1 MTYNK
6 KSIGPVIMFIFW
18 SIIMAVV
25 CIVGIS
31 NVFAA
36 TYDSTTFT
44 AQLYDNYGPSLH
56 SVTTEFSN
64 MSWRGTIPQMQ
75 ANTSGAA
82 WGVSSPIPLLKGH
95 TYSMTIRIDGTYGG
109 NIVLSTYN
117 RVGLGT
123 SLANAKSSYENNT
136 NSTLEY
142 SNVVSASSSIQ
153 FAFTSSINANYIVF
167 PFATNYTGDF
177 QSFYLYNLIIEDL
190 GSSSDV
196 SQTTIN
202 NSLNNQTNEIN
213 NSITNSENNIKGSIK
228 DSENNIKDGI
238 KEGFESCRDSYNLF
252 DKNSTFKSNGATKEV
267 LDTGVR
273 SKLINSGNYRYFS
286 IELGKSELLG
296 KTIILNRTITNSGSN
311 IGQIALYFGNETS
324 QSKKIIFADKKSG
337 TSNIYIPNTFPDDC
351 DRIWILFYGNVAG
364 TGNVADYTDYT
375 DLMISFVSSSYEE
388 YGKQVCKNRLD
399 EANET
404 SKGILGKIKDILS
417 YINPFSENF
426 FAYKLV
432 ELIINGLKSLIVPD
446 NFDFINDFKEV
457 LENKLG
463 FLASVPIQ
471 LLDYVL
477 SLKDKVFTPVTS
489 ITFPKISFFGYSFW
503 NDMEID
509 ITQGLSWISSI
520 KYLTDLGCVVIMINT
535 LRKWYANFTG
545 GDEK

>member
-6 KSIGPVIMFIFW
+6 KSISPVISFIIWLVVFA
-18 SIIMAVV
+18 II
-25 CIVGIS
+25 CIIGIT

-36 TYDSTTFT
+36 SYDATTYT

-202 NSLNNQTNEIN
+202 NSLNNQTIEIN
-213 NSITNSENNIKGSIK
+213 TSITNSENNIKGSIK
-228 DSENNIKDGI
+228 ESENNIKDGI
-238 KEGFESCRDSYNLF
+238 KQGFESCRDSYNLF
-252 DKNSTFKSNGATKEV
+252 NPNSVLQGHLIDDRNGNANANGGSIASDYIEIKPNTNYYI
-267 LDTGVR
+267 TR
-273 SKLINSGNYRYFS
+273 IPSGNWGAWYDENKNYIS
-286 IELGKSELLG
+286 GILGYQSQLSPANAKYMRLTISYSQNNLDYANSFMVSEG
-296 KTIILNRTITNSGSN
+296 
-311 IGQIALYFGNETS
+311 
-324 QSKKIIFADKKSG
+324 
-337 TSNIYIPNTFPDDC
+337 
-351 DRIWILFYGNVAG
+351 
-364 TGNVADYTDYT
+364 
-375 DLMISFVSSSYEE
+375 SSSKDFEE
-388 YGKQVCKNRLD
+388 YGKQVCTNRIDDTNKKLD
-399 EANET
+399 EQNET
-404 SKGILGKIKDILS
+404 SKGIFGKIKDLFNWLTNKDDADVS
-417 YINPFSENF
+417 SAGNVAGWLP
-426 FAYKLV
+426 AGPV
-432 ELIINGLKSLIVPD
+432 DSLITLPLTFLTNVNTSLSKTCAPLD
-446 NFDFINDFKEV
+446 VNLPYV
-457 LENKLG
+457 NKN
-463 FLASVPIQ
+463 IQ
-471 LLDYVL
+471 IPCLNTI
-477 SLKDKVFTPVTS
+477 FNQ
-489 ITFPKISFFGYSFW
+489 ITGLNSFW
-503 NDMEID
+503 
-509 ITQGLSWISSI
+509 TWVGTISSVVI
-520 KYLTDLGCVVIMINT
+520 LFKYLVALYDYFDRLTT
-535 LRKWYANFTG
+535 LQANFISDWG
-545 GDEK
+545 GI

>member
-6 KSIGPVIMFIFW
+6 KSISPVISFIVWLVVFA
-18 SIIMAVV
+18 IICV
-25 CIVGIS
+25 VGIS

-36 TYDSTTFT
+36 TYDATTYT

-56 SVTTEFSN
+56 DVSTEFSN
-64 MSWRGTIPQMQ
+64 MSWRGTIPNMQ

-82 WGVSSPIPLLKGH
+82 WGVSSPIPLLKNH
-95 TYSMTIRIDGTYGG
+95 TYSMTIRIDGNYGG
-109 NIVLSTYN
+109 NIVLSTFN
-117 RVGLGT
+117 RIGLGT
-123 SLANAKSSYENNT
+123 SLASAKTSYESNT

-142 SNVVSASSSIQ
+142 SNVVSSSSSIQ

-202 NSLNNQTNEIN
+202 NSLNNQTTEIN
-213 NSITNSENNIKGSIK
+213 TSITNSENNIKGSIK
-228 DSENNIKDGI
+228 ESENNIKDGI

-252 DKNSTFKSNGATKEV
+252 NKNSTFKTNGATKEV

-273 SKLINSGNYRYFS
+273 SKLVNSGNYRYFS
-286 IELGKSELLG
+286 VELGKSELLG
-296 KTIILNRTITNSGSN
+296 KTIILNRTITNSSSN

-337 TSNIYIPNTFPDDC
+337 TSNIYIPNTFPENC

-364 TGNVADYTDYT
+364 TGNVGDYTDYS

-404 SKGILGKIKDILS
+404 SKGILGKIKDLFNWLTNKDDADISGAGNVAGWLPS
-417 YINPFSENF
+417 GP
-426 FAYKLV
+426 V
-432 ELIINGLKSLIVPD
+432 DSLITLPLTFLTNVNTSLSKTCAPLD
-446 NFDFINDFKEV
+446 VNLPYV
-457 LENKLG
+457 NKN
-463 FLASVPIQ
+463 IQ
-471 LLDYVL
+471 IPCLNTI
-477 SLKDKVFTPVTS
+477 FNQ
-489 ITFPKISFFGYSFW
+489 ITGLNSFW
-503 NDMEID
+503 
-509 ITQGLSWISSI
+509 TWVGTISSVVI
-520 KYLTDLGCVVIMINT
+520 LFKYLVALYDYFDRLTT
-535 LRKWYANFTG
+535 LQANFISDWG
-545 GDEK
+545 GI